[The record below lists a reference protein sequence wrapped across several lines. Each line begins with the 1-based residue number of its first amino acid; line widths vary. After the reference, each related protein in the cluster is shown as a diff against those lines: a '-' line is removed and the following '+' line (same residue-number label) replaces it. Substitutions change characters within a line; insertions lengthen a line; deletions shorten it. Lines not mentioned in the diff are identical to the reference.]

1 MPAQGKEDFIDCVN
15 LDGWT
20 IDFIAGWRA
29 GTDWEKNWNSR
40 MGVDPIETV
49 GWFGPEVGLAQMV
62 ECTAAHYGAKPR
74 ISPRRRTR
82 FLRPRRAG
90 NS

>member
-1 MPAQGKEDFIDCVN
+1 
-15 LDGWT
+15 
-20 IDFIAGWRA
+20 
-29 GTDWEKNWNSR
+29 